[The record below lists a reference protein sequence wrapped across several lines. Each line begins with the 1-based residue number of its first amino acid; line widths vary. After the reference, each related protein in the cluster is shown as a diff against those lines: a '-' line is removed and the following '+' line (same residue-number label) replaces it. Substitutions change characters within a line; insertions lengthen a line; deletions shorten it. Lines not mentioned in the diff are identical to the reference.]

1 MSNSRGF
8 SVRSLLAFMAIAAMF
23 TASLAVPSV
32 GWVVPITSL
41 ALCVVVFA
49 VQRSIV
55 SPSDRPF
62 WLSFLAGVGFIFLMH
77 VALEYGYQA
86 QSLPDPFENFVA
98 EHVWRA
104 IHSGPLYSGLPEY
117 QRFKAFVFCL
127 QIISMIALPGV
138 AAYAMTFFSC
148 ERGRTT

>member
-1 MSNSRGF
+1 LNNPAKI
-8 SVRSLLAFMAIAAMF
+8 SLRALFAATAITAMF

-32 GWVVPITSL
+32 VWVVPITSL

-77 VALEYGYQA
+77 IALEYGYQA
-86 QSLPDPFENFVA
+86 QSLSDPFENFVA

-104 IHSGPLYSGLPEY
+104 IHGGPLYSGLPEY

-127 QIISMIALPGV
+127 QIISMILLPAV
-138 AAYAMTFFSC
+138 AAYAMKFFSR
-148 ERGRTT
+148 ERAN